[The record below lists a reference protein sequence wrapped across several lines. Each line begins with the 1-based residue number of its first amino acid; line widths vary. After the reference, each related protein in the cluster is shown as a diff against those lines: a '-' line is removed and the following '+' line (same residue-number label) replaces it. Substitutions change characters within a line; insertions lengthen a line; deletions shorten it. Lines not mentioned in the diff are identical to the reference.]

1 MLAIIIRR
9 TDLFKKVLSR
19 LKSMRFTMVA
29 TYLAVILI
37 TLVVMSVYTLGL
49 LEDNLYRD
57 EAVDMFTKANIIAEG
72 VSGVWNN
79 DPEVSNDIYRDVVES
94 SLAGTNIRGA
104 VTNISYVI
112 LYDTNTD
119 ASLIGKVFMR
129 DVLKDAING
138 EQTQMIEQNESG
150 ATMMSIA
157 VPVKVNGEIIGCVYL
172 AQNIKS
178 IDNTIRT
185 TRTSMVFFSVII
197 VLLIGMLSF
206 GMSYIITSPFER
218 FRVAVSEI
226 SKGNFSVRMK
236 ISGHNEIAAV
246 CEAFNYMCEELDH
259 LEEQRRKFVSDA
271 SHELKTPMAG
281 IKLICD
287 SIVNADNIDMETVKD
302 FLSDM
307 SVEVERL
314 TRIIERLLA
323 LTRLN
328 SGGDNLRLAETDINM
343 MISHIVKKLTPLAD
357 NKDIVIYADYN
368 VNRGIA
374 LDYDKIYEAIYNIC
388 DNAVKY
394 TENGGFV
401 HVKTEDKGEYVSI
414 EIEDNGPGIP
424 EEEKDKIFDRFYRLD
439 DSHARDTG
447 GTGLGLAIARE
458 SILMHGGKIEVETPK
473 AGGSIFKISIPYVF
487 AGTQKGGI

>member
-1 MLAIIIRR
+1 
-9 TDLFKKVLSR
+9 
-19 LKSMRFTMVA
+19 MVA

-37 TLVVMSVYTLGL
+37 TLIVMSVYTLGL

-57 EAVDMFTKANIIAEG
+57 EAVDMFTKANIISEG
-72 VSGVWNN
+72 VSGVWDNN
-79 DPEVSNDIYRDVVES
+79 PEVSNDRYYDVVES
-94 SLAGTNIRGA
+94 SLAGTNIRGV
-104 VTNISYVI
+104 VTNTSYNI

-119 ASLIGKVFMR
+119 ANLIGKVFMR

-138 EQTQMIEQNESG
+138 EQTQMIEENESG

-157 VPVKVNGEIIGCVYL
+157 VPVRNGDEIIGCVYL

-178 IDNTIRT
+178 IDNTIST

-236 ISGHNEIAAV
+236 ISGHNEIAVV

-302 FLSDM
+302 FLNDM
-307 SVEVERL
+307 SLEVERL

-328 SGGDNLRLAETDINM
+328 AGSDNLHFTETDINM
-343 MISHIVKKLTPLAD
+343 MVSHIIKKLTPLAD
-357 NKDIVIYADYN
+357 NKDIVIYGEYDIE
-368 VNRGIA
+368 RGVV
-374 LDYDKIYEAIYNIC
+374 LDYDKIYEAVYNIC

-401 HVKTEDKGEYVSI
+401 HIKTEDKGDYVSI

-424 EEEKDKIFDRFYRLD
+424 EEEKDRIFERFYRLD
-439 DSHARDTG
+439 DSRARDTG

-458 SILMHGGKIEVETPK
+458 AILMHGGKIEVESPE
-473 AGGSIFKISIPYVF
+473 AGGSIFKISLPYVF
-487 AGTQKGGI
+487 EDTGDKKGGI